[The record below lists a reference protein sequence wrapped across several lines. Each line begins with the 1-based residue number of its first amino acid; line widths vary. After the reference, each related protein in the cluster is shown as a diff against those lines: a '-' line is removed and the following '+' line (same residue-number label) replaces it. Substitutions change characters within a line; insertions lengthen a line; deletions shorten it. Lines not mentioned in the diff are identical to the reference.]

1 MTRPLFGRRL
11 RDAADAVPIPG
22 AYDPARQLRVGPDG
36 YPVVATRQYD
46 TFTEAERDPADPS
59 DPPEPREPRNVDTA
73 TRVARDPA
81 DPPDPPV
88 GWTVAVETLTKTT
101 RDPGDEMADRVSG
114 PELALADDLA
124 TGVVAF

>member
-1 MTRPLFGRRL
+1 MNRPLYARRL
-11 RDAADAVPIPG
+11 RAAAEADPLPG

-36 YPVVATRQYD
+36 HPVVAARQYD
-46 TFTEAERDPADPS
+46 TFTEAERDPADPP

-88 GWTVAVETLTKTT
+88 GWSVAVETVTKTT
-101 RDPGDEMADRVSG
+101 RDPGDEMADSTNG
-114 PELALADDLA
+114 PELAFADDLA

>member
-1 MTRPLFGRRL
+1 MTRPLFARRL
-11 RDAADAVPIPG
+11 RDAAEANPIPG
-22 AYDPARQLRVGPDG
+22 AYDPARQLRVGPRG
-36 YPVVATRQYD
+36 HPVVATQQYD

-81 DPPDPPV
+81 DPPDPAA
-88 GWTVAVETLTKTT
+88 WSVAVETLTKTT
-101 RDPGDEMADRVSG
+101 RDPGDELGDITSG